1 MQIKLP
7 IVESRFMVYL
17 QVAGRKI
24 YKYDSIENI
33 REQEFKRISAFRPLP
48 ELSILSIPTLDVSEK
63 ERVELGSV
71 GSLEESQT
79 ELVETLNDDT
89 SVGVSGIRGNLEE
102 NEPFKRSLTSEEV
115 SDDKLYSDVS
125 SNVINDKITGL
136 YEELEE
142 DKVTER
148 PLEVEE
154 LEFGVEEENEDSLGV
169 STFEDDLD
177 LEEVGVVEE
186 KVEVVASDLPQWQ
199 VFLNSVEPCTLKLDL
214 RNIYF
219 GYLGVIEPV
228 VERKVDVAKAEE
240 FVDKQPI
247 GYEDLVVAEQ
257 PKQEVTQ
264 VMDRH
269 ARRGGEDIVA
279 YARRLV
285 RVSEVEVLKY
295 FSPRE
300 LEVALERGNLLR
312 KRGVI
317 IFAHA

>member
-17 QVAGRKI
+17 QVVGRKI

-79 ELVETLNDDT
+79 ELVETLNDDS
-89 SVGVSGIRGNLEE
+89 SVGVSAVQGISEE
-102 NEPFKRSLTSEEV
+102 NEPFKRSLTSEDV
-115 SDDKLYSDVS
+115 SDGKLYSDVS

-136 YEELEE
+136 CGKLEE
-142 DKVTER
+142 DEVSEI

-154 LEFGVEEENEDSLGV
+154 LEFGVEEEHEDSLGV

-177 LEEVGVVEE
+177 FEEVGVIEE
-186 KVEVVASDLPQWQ
+186 KVEAVESDLPQWQ

-228 VERKVDVAKAEE
+228 V
-240 FVDKQPI
+240 
-247 GYEDLVVAEQ
+247 
-257 PKQEVTQ
+257 
-264 VMDRH
+264 
-269 ARRGGEDIVA
+269 
-279 YARRLV
+279 
-285 RVSEVEVLKY
+285 
-295 FSPRE
+295 
-300 LEVALERGNLLR
+300 
-312 KRGVI
+312 
-317 IFAHA
+317 

>member
-17 QVAGRKI
+17 QVVGRKI

-63 ERVELGSV
+63 ERIEIGSI

-79 ELVETLNDDT
+79 ELVETLNDDSST
-89 SVGVSGIRGNLEE
+89 GVSGIRGNLEE
-102 NEPFKRSLTSEEV
+102 NEPFKRSLTSEDV
-115 SDDKLYSDVS
+115 LDDKLYSEMS
-125 SNVINDKITGL
+125 SNVLDDKITGL

-142 DKVTER
+142 D
-148 PLEVEE
+148 EVIEVP
-154 LEFGVEEENEDSLGV
+154 LEFGVEEENEGSLGV
-169 STFEDDLD
+169 SAFEDDLD

-186 KVEVVASDLPQWQ
+186 KVEAVESDLPQWR

-228 VERKVDVAKAEE
+228 VERQVEVAKVEE
-240 FVDKQPI
+240 LVDKQPI

-269 ARRGGEDIVA
+269 ARRSGEDIVA

>member
-1 MQIKLP
+1 
-7 IVESRFMVYL
+7 MVYL
-17 QVAGRKI
+17 QVVGRKI

-79 ELVETLNDDT
+79 ELVETLNDD
-89 SVGVSGIRGNLEE
+89 SSIGVSGIQGNLEE
-102 NEPFKRSLTSEEV
+102 KEPFKRSLTSEDI

-125 SNVINDKITGL
+125 SNVLDDKITGL
-136 YEELEE
+136 YEKLEE
-142 DKVTER
+142 DEVTEQ

-154 LEFGVEEENEDSLGV
+154 LNFDEEENEV
-169 STFEDDLD
+169 SFDGSAFEDDLD
-177 LEEVGVVEE
+177 LEEVGNIEE
-186 KVEVVASDLPQWQ
+186 KVVESDLPQWQ
-199 VFLNSVEPCTLKLDL
+199 IFLNSVEPCTLKLDL

-228 VERKVDVAKAEE
+228 VERKVEVAKVEE
-240 FVDKQPI
+240 LANKQPI

-269 ARRGGEDIVA
+269 ARRSGEDIVA

>member
-17 QVAGRKI
+17 QVVGRKI

-79 ELVETLNDDT
+79 ELVETLNDDS
-89 SVGVSGIRGNLEE
+89 SVGVSAVQGILEE
-102 NEPFKRSLTSEEV
+102 NEPFKRSLTSEGV
-115 SDDKLYSDVS
+115 LDDKLYSDVS
-125 SNVINDKITGL
+125 SNVLDDKITGL
-136 YEELEE
+136 YEKLEE
-142 DKVTER
+142 DEVSEL

-154 LEFGVEEENEDSLGV
+154 LDFGVDEENEGV
-169 STFEDDLD
+169 NTFEDDLD
-177 LEEVGVVEE
+177 FEEVGVVGE
-186 KVEVVASDLPQWQ
+186 KVEVVNSDLPQWQ

-228 VERKVDVAKAEE
+228 VERQVEVAKVEE
-240 FVDKQPI
+240 
-247 GYEDLVVAEQ
+247 LVVMEQ

-269 ARRGGEDIVA
+269 ARRSGEDIVA